1 MVEIK
6 KRNNVDDTIKN
17 AEGIVRHLQLGTR
30 MFRGEEVPLT
40 MGQIERRKKKLKE
53 QNKVLKEIYG
63 LPEIRIK

>member
-17 AEGIVRHLQLGTR
+17 AEGIVRCLQLGTR

-40 MGQIERRKKKLKE
+40 TGQIERRKKKLKE